1 MPVLPIRWIA
11 ALVIVGALVG
21 IQLFPVQRT
30 NPPANRELTAPPQV
44 GETLRRAC
52 YDCHSNET
60 RWPWYSG
67 VAPISWLV
75 VRDVTLGRK
84 EVNFSEWDNYYAATR
99 RHKLQWMGRALQQEN
114 MPPWPYRL
122 MHPAARLTNADRA
135 ALERWIESE
144 LASPSASKSTE

>member
-1 MPVLPIRWIA
+1 MKIIKLIV
-11 ALVIVGALVG
+11 ALAVITLVG
-21 IQLFPVQRT
+21 MQFFRVDRS
-30 NPPANRELTAPPQV
+30 NPPVSNDLSAPPEV
-44 GETLRRAC
+44 KAILKRAC

-84 EVNFSEWDNYYAATR
+84 EMNFSEWDNYYAATR
-99 RHKLQWMGRALQQEN
+99 RHKLQWMGRALRREN

-122 MHPAARLTNADRA
+122 IHPATRLTNADRA